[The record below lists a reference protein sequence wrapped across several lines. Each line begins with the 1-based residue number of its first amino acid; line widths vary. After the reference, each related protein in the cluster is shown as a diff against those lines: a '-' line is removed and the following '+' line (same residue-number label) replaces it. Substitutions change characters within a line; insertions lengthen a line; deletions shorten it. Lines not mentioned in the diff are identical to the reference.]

1 MADSISLAQYV
12 PFLRYKTVVT
22 KSWTTTGNT
31 DTITD
36 AAIKDNS
43 FIIPVCKSG
52 VPAGLWAVTAI
63 SNGSATIT
71 SSDSESAGLVYYYII
86 L

>member
-1 MADSISLAQYV
+1 MADTQAAHMSQPFWRYKSLA
-12 PFLRYKTVVT
+12 T

-36 AAIKDNS
+36 TAIKDNS

-52 VPAGLWAVTAI
+52 APAGFWAVTTI
-63 SNGSATIT
+63 SNGSAVIT
-71 SSDSESAGLVYYYII
+71 SSDSESAGLVYYYVI

>member
-1 MADSISLAQYV
+1 MADTNPVSTAQPYW
-12 PFLRYKTVVT
+12 RYKTVAT
-22 KSWTTTGNT
+22 KTWDSNGNT

-36 AAIKDNS
+36 AGIKDNS
-43 FIIPVCKSG
+43 YIIPIPKSAT
-52 VPAGLWAVTAI
+52 PAGFWAVTAI

>member
-1 MADSISLAQYV
+1 MADSNPANTAIPY
-12 PFLRYKTVVT
+12 FRYKSVTT

-36 AAIKDNS
+36 AGIKDNS
-43 FIIPVCKSG
+43 FIVPIAKSG
-52 VPAGLWAVTAI
+52 VPAGLWAVTSI
-63 SNGSATIT
+63 SNGSAVIT